1 MMQHNPT
8 TYDEK
13 NVFAKILRKEIPCEY
28 ILETEHSV
36 VFQDISPKA
45 KIHLLLIPKGS
56 YIDSYDFYKN
66 ATDVEIMD
74 FQKAFV
80 QMIEN
85 KELQEKGFRLI
96 ANSGYYG
103 GQEVPH
109 FHVHILGK
117 QKLSTPF

>member
-1 MMQHNPT
+1 MTQLSPAI
-8 TYDEK
+8 YDRE

-45 KIHLLLIPKGS
+45 KVHILLIPKGS

-66 ATDVEIMD
+66 ATDVEIID
-74 FQKAFV
+74 FQKTFV
-80 QMIEN
+80 KIVEN
-85 KELQEKGFRLI
+85 KELYENGFRLI

-109 FHVHILGK
+109 FHIHVLGK
-117 QKLSTPF
+117 QKLSAPF